1 MQRLTA
7 RALPQGIGD
16 DAESVVSS
24 SATIAESEAGYL
36 PVFFEPRPLV
46 NLQLVDQMP
55 SLSPITDM
63 KVGLA
68 QRFPKSRILPP
79 ASVQHRAGGPN
90 ALPEPRHDMKLSVS
104 LYLGAMCQLVAAGG
118 WGVCRGVVHS
128 PWEESS
134 GCIFWKST
142 LRAAEAVA
150 DESGLHPEP
159 RY

>member
-1 MQRLTA
+1 MQRRSAAHLQQANSVPASHQLAALAACSCRGPQPLLAYVPLGPNTMTSALCMLQRLTA

-63 KVGLA
+63 KVSLA
-68 QRFPKSRILPP
+68 HKFPKSRILPP
-79 ASVQHRAGGPN
+79 ASVQHRAGEPN
-90 ALPEPRHDMKLSVS
+90 ALPDHL
-104 LYLGAMCQLVAAGG
+104 
-118 WGVCRGVVHS
+118 
-128 PWEESS
+128 
-134 GCIFWKST
+134 T
-142 LRAAEAVA
+142 T
-150 DESGLHPEP
+150 
-159 RY
+159 